1 MTKTAYLQSRRSRLG
16 EVALWATAA
25 MLTLTVHAG
34 AAYYLLQEPEEPAG
48 DSAPPAAIMIEL
60 AALPEAVQTED
71 TVEANDQVEQQE
83 VMSNVTEPV
92 EEPVPEEPQPEP
104 EPVPEPVVEEPPPT
118 PEPPPEPP
126 QETAE
131 PNPEELPPEPVQE
144 TDPVEQQQMAA
155 LENVEVPLP
164 VIRPPPPP
172 VEKKVEKEKEP
183 EKKKTQAEK
192 PKQAPQ
198 RAEQRDIAKAETTQS
213 NRTAAPRN
221 SGGLFSSSMT
231 PAKWESRIRSQISR
245 KKPRNLNANGMVV
258 TVSFR
263 VSESGALSSI
273 RLRGSTG
280 DASVDQ
286 QVVSWIERAS
296 PVTAPPPNA
305 ARDITLPIKID

>member
-25 MLTLTVHAG
+25 MLTLSVHAG
-34 AAYYLLQEPEEPAG
+34 AAYYLLQEPEEPTG
-48 DSAPPAAIMIEL
+48 DNAPPAAIMIEL
-60 AALPEAVQTED
+60 AALPEAVQTEE

-118 PEPPPEPP
+118 PEPP

-131 PNPEELPPEPVQE
+131 PVPDELPPEPVQE
-144 TDPVEQQQMAA
+144 IDPVEQQQMAA

-164 VIRPPPPP
+164 VVRPPPPP
-172 VEKKVEKEKEP
+172 VEKKVEKEKAP
-183 EKKKTQAEK
+183 EKKKTQTEK

-198 RAEQRDIAKAETTQS
+198 RSDQRDVAKAETTQS

-231 PAKWESRIRSQISR
+231 PAKWESRIRSQIAR
-245 KKPRNLNANGMVV
+245 KKPGNLDANGIVV

-263 VSESGALSSI
+263 VGENGALSSI

-280 DASVDQ
+280 DASVDR

-305 ARDITLPIKID
+305 SRDITLPIKID

>member
-118 PEPPPEPP
+118 P
-126 QETAE
+126 
-131 PNPEELPPEPVQE
+131 
-144 TDPVEQQQMAA
+144 
-155 LENVEVPLP
+155 
-164 VIRPPPPP
+164 
-172 VEKKVEKEKEP
+172 
-183 EKKKTQAEK
+183 
-192 PKQAPQ
+192 
-198 RAEQRDIAKAETTQS
+198 
-213 NRTAAPRN
+213 APRRSLRRKLPSQCLRSFRQN
-221 SGGLFSSSMT
+221 PFKRSILSSS
-231 PAKWESRIRSQISR
+231 SRWQRSKMS
-245 KKPRNLNANGMVV
+245 KFHFP
-258 TVSFR
+258 
-263 VSESGALSSI
+263 SSA
-273 RLRGSTG
+273 RLRP
-280 DASVDQ
+280 
-286 QVVSWIERAS
+286 R
-296 PVTAPPPNA
+296 
-305 ARDITLPIKID
+305 